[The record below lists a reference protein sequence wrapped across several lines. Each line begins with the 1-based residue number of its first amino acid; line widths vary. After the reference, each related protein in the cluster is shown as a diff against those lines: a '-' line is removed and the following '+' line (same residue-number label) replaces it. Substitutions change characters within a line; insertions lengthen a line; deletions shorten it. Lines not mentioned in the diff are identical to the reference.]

1 MDTITYSAALG
12 QAISLHQGTAMP
24 TLSPVEAVN
33 LWAHIIAPEFLGSLK
48 ENGQDTGVWGV
59 VFLGVWRIKQTN
71 EGVLAWG

>member
-33 LWAHIIAPEFLGSLK
+33 L
-48 ENGQDTGVWGV
+48 
-59 VFLGVWRIKQTN
+59 
-71 EGVLAWG
+71 